1 MAMAGAAGAAIRGRE
16 VPPGVTATPRT
27 ATSAFG
33 GRWTAETRTGM
44 AIGGAV
50 TVGTPP
56 TAAGEATLSAGTRL
70 YRAPGKPPP
79 QVRALLRR
87 PRIPGGGRARAGR
100 PHPGARGPPPRGDD
114 PHPHA
119 RSPPPA

>member
-56 TAAGEATLSAGTRL
+56 TAAGGATLSAGPPVFRGPG
-70 YRAPGKPPP
+70 RAPHSF
-79 QVRALLRR
+79 RALASLS
-87 PRIPGGGRARAGR
+87 PIPGGWPAPA
-100 PHPGARGPPPRGDD
+100 APPTGG
-114 PHPHA
+114 
-119 RSPPPA
+119 

>member
-56 TAAGEATLSAGTRL
+56 TAAGEATLSAAAL
-70 YRAPGKPPP
+70 KARARGSPHPGLRP
-79 QVRALLRR
+79 LL
-87 PRIPGGGRARAGR
+87 PRQRYPGGLGARTGPPLREAGGPPVLAGR
-100 PHPGARGPPPRGDD
+100 PLPTADH
-114 PHPHA
+114 
-119 RSPPPA
+119 PPPA